1 MDNDKTVELL
11 TEIRDLQRK
20 NQEAFSDWA
29 KQSAAQQKEQREWVL
44 LRVIVPAY
52 ALMVILILVELMRR

>member
-29 KQSAAQQKEQREWVL
+29 KQSTAQQKEQREWVL